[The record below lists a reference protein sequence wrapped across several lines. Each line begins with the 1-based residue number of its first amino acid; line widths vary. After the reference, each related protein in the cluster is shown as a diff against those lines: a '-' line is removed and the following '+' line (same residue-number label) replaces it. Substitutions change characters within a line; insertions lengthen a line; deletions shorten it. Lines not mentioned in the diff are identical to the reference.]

1 MSILK
6 YTPYIYLIVAAF
18 FIYDGIDKYNSAIS
32 NYWLSF
38 LLTALAIFMFYFRR
52 RFAKKFEERNRQ
64 PKP

>member
-6 YTPYIYLIVAAF
+6 YTPYTYLIVAAF
-18 FIYDGIDKYNSAIS
+18 FIYDGIDKYNEGLS

-38 LLTALAIFMFYFRR
+38 LLAALAVFMFYFRR